1 MFIRAG
7 VAGRFR
13 NLERAT
19 RGPSRGRRK
28 FPKYE
33 PRDGPKLVR
42 GRGWKRRRRNDAH
55 WIRFVFCVAFALI
68 FFGLATT
75 VARVLMH

>member
-1 MFIRAG
+1 MFIRT
-7 VAGRFR
+7 AGRFR
-13 NLERAT
+13 NIERAT
-19 RGPSRGRRK
+19 RGLSRRDRRK

-55 WIRFVFCVAFALI
+55 WIRFVLCVAFALI